1 MGMIND
7 GLSYWQADASPTA
20 GTQLLDITIGDLL
33 DQQASEIPTKE
44 AVVYSGY
51 PEFGGALDMRWTYR
65 DYRDHAD
72 ALARGLLALGLQK
85 GEHIAVW
92 AANLPEW
99 LLLQMAT
106 AKAGLVLVTIN
117 PLYRAAELEYVLKQ
131 GDVVALFFMARVRE
145 HDCIQTVRS
154 LVTPGA
160 HNGEVSSER
169 LPKLRYVSLIGPQPP
184 GSIASAATEW
194 RPTLFSETVAAGSS
208 VNMEALHERQASV
221 KSSDPVMVQYTSGTT
236 GFPKGAVL
244 SHYGLLNNA
253 VSIVHQGGTRPDD
266 RNCVVLPFF
275 HVGSCGLAVLGAL
288 YIGATLH
295 PLLAFDPVKVM
306 QIISS
311 ERCTIIGAVPT
322 MLMAIL
328 HHPDFEKYDLSS
340 LRFVIAGAAAVP
352 VHLMEQVK
360 QRIGADIGIIFGQT
374 EASAAITETL
384 PDDSFELK
392 SATVGVPIPA
402 IDVKIINPA
411 TSEVVPCGERGELC
425 CRGFLV
431 MQGYYNMPEKTAE
444 TIDKEGWL
452 HTGDLA
458 TMDTHGYINIV
469 GRIKE
474 MVIRGGENIF
484 PREIEE
490 FLIRHPKVAD
500 VQVIGVPDAF
510 FGEELLAVV
519 RPKEGQQLTE
529 EELREFCRGHISHQ
543 KIPRYFQFV
552 DAYPMTATGKVQ
564 KYRLR
569 EQAIKDLGLE
579 AISTIK
585 TA

>member
-1 MGMIND
+1 MGMTND
-7 GLSYWQADASPTA
+7 GLSYWQAASSPTA
-20 GTQLLDITIGDLL
+20 GTLLLDITIGDLL
-33 DQQASEIPTKE
+33 DQRASEIPTKE

-65 DYRDHAD
+65 DYRDRAD
-72 ALARGLLALGLQK
+72 ALARGLLARGLQK

-92 AANLPEW
+92 AVNLPEW

-117 PLYRAAELEYVLKQ
+117 PLYRTAELEYVLKQ
-131 GDVVALFFMARVRE
+131 GDVVALFFMARVRD
-145 HDCIQTVRS
+145 HDCVQTVRS
-154 LVTPGA
+154 LVTPGS
-160 HNGEVSSER
+160 HNGEVSSEQ
-169 LPKLRYVSLIGPQPP
+169 LPKLRYVSLIGPLPP
-184 GSIASAATEW
+184 GTIDLVASDW
-194 RPTLFSETVAAGSS
+194 RPALFKETVEAGDSIS
-208 VNMEALHERQASV
+208 METLQKRQASV
-221 KSSDPVMVQYTSGTT
+221 KPTDPVMVQYTSGTT
-236 GFPKGAVL
+236 GFPKGALL

-253 VSIVHQGGTRPDD
+253 VGIVHQGGTRPDD
-266 RNCVVLPFF
+266 RACVVLPFF

-288 YIGATLH
+288 YIGSTLH
-295 PLLAFDPVKVM
+295 PVLAFDPLKVM

-311 ERCTIIGAVPT
+311 EHCTMIGAVPT
-322 MLMAIL
+322 MLMALL
-328 HHPDFEKYDLSS
+328 HHPDFEQYDLSS
-340 LRFVIAGAAAVP
+340 LRVVIAGAAAVP

-360 QRIGADIGIIFGQT
+360 QRIGADVGIIFGQT
-374 EASAAITETL
+374 EASAAITMTL
-384 PDDSFELK
+384 PDDSFALK
-392 SATVGVPIPA
+392 SATIGIPIPA
-402 IDVKIINPA
+402 IDVKIINPV

-431 MQGYYNMPEKTAE
+431 MLGYYNMPEKTAE

-458 TMDTHGYINIV
+458 TMDKHGYINIV
-469 GRIKE
+469 GRLKE

-500 VQVIGVPDAF
+500 IQVIGVPDAF

-519 RPKEGQQLTE
+519 RPKAGQQLNE
-529 EELREFCRGHISHQ
+529 EELRVFCHGHISHQ

-552 DAYPMTATGKVQ
+552 DTFPMTATGKVQ

-579 AISTIK
+579 AISAIK

>member
-1 MGMIND
+1 MGMTND
-7 GLSYWQADASPTA
+7 GLSYWQADSSPTA
-20 GTQLLDITIGDLL
+20 GSQLLNVTIGDLL
-33 DQQASEIPTKE
+33 DQRASEIPTKE

-51 PEFGGALDMRWTYR
+51 PEFGGLLDIRWTYR

-72 ALARGLLALGLQK
+72 ALARGLLALGLHK
-85 GEHIAVW
+85 GDHIAVW

-117 PLYRAAELEYVLKQ
+117 PLYRAAELEYVLHQ
-131 GDVVALFFMARVRE
+131 GDVIALFFMARVRE
-145 HDCIQTVRS
+145 HDCVQTVRS
-154 LVTPGA
+154 LVTPGT
-160 HNGEVSSER
+160 HFGEVSSER
-169 LPKLRYVSLIGPQPP
+169 LPKLRYVSLIGPLPS
-184 GSIASAATEW
+184 GTVDTAAGGW
-194 RPTLFSETVAAGSS
+194 RPALFSETLSAGDSIS
-208 VNMEALHERQASV
+208 QETLHERQASV
-221 KSSDPVMVQYTSGTT
+221 QPSDPVMVQYTSGTT

-253 VSIVHQGGTRPDD
+253 ASIVHQGGTRPDD

-295 PLLAFDPVKVM
+295 PILAFDPVKVM
-306 QIISS
+306 QVISS
-311 ERCTIIGAVPT
+311 EHCTLIGAVPT
-322 MLMAIL
+322 MLMAML

-340 LRFVIAGAAAVP
+340 LRIVICGAAAVP
-352 VHLMEQVK
+352 VHLMEQAK
-360 QRIGADIGIIFGQT
+360 ERIGADIGIIFGQT
-374 EASAAITETL
+374 EASAAITMTL
-384 PDDSFELK
+384 PDDSFALK
-392 SATVGVPIPA
+392 SATVGIPIPA

-411 TSEVVPCGERGELC
+411 TGETVPSGERGELC

-458 TMDTHGYINIV
+458 TMDPHGYINIV
-469 GRIKE
+469 GRLKE

-490 FLIRHPKVAD
+490 FLIRYPKVAD
-500 VQVIGVPDAF
+500 VQVIGVPDPF
-510 FGEELLAVV
+510 FGEELLAIV
-519 RPKEGQQLTE
+519 RPQEGQQVSE
-529 EELREFCRGHISHQ
+529 EELRAFCQGHISHQ

-552 DAYPMTATGKVQ
+552 AAYPMTATGKVQ

-579 AISTIK
+579 AVSTIK